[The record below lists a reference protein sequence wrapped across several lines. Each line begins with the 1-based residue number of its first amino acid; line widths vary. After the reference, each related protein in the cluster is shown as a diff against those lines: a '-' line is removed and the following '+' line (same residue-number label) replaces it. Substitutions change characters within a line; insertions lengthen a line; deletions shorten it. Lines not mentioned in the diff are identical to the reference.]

1 MKSLGKTS
9 RKRPQETFS
18 RGGRGRGCGP
28 LASRVSGGRLARP
41 RRGWSMRRTLAVVNQ
56 KGGSGKTT
64 TVVNLAAALGENGR
78 RVLVVDLDPQASASS
93 WLGVRDGGRG
103 LLDAL
108 TGNGNLADLVHG
120 TDVPRVSV
128 VPSSSWLVGVEK
140 ALAAEVG
147 AETILRTLVDR
158 LPDSWDYV
166 LLDCPPSLGVLTVN
180 ALAAA
185 GEVLVPVEAHV
196 MALKGL
202 AQLLQTVDVVKD
214 RLSARLE
221 VSGIVACRVDAR
233 TRHALDVVDRLRE
246 RFGGLVFRTVIR
258 ENVRL
263 AEAYSFAKPITVYD
277 PRSAGAEDY
286 RALAL
291 EVLRQERKP

>member
-1 MKSLGKTS
+1 
-9 RKRPQETFS
+9 
-18 RGGRGRGCGP
+18 
-28 LASRVSGGRLARP
+28 
-41 RRGWSMRRTLAVVNQ
+41 MRRTLAVVNQ

-64 TVVNLAAALGENGR
+64 TTVNLAAALGERGR

-108 TGNGNLADLVHG
+108 TGNGNLADLVHNVHNG
-120 TDVPRVSV
+120 NVSAI
-128 VPSSSWLVGVEK
+128 PSSSWLVGAEK

-147 AETILRTLVDR
+147 AETILRKKLVG

-185 GEVLVPVEAHV
+185 HEVLVPVEAHV
-196 MALKGL
+196 MALQGL
-202 AQLLQTVDVVKD
+202 AALLQTVDVVKD
-214 RLSARLE
+214 RLNPGLR
-221 VSGIVACRVDAR
+221 VSGIVACRVDSR
-233 TRHALDVVDRLRE
+233 TRHALDVVEKVRE
-246 RFGGLVFRTVIR
+246 RFGDLVFKTIVR
-258 ENVRL
+258 ENVRV
-263 AEAYSFAKPITVYD
+263 AEAYSFAQPITEYD

-286 RALAL
+286 RALAS
-291 EVLRQERKP
+291 EVMRQERRS